1 MKLYFAHAKEDYNTE
16 YEQKCLE
23 LIRDQY
29 QRYEIINPRDIKIEG
44 DQTDPKDYT
53 RFMIRM
59 NRLYFPEIL
68 KCCVLIAVVS
78 SKTNTL
84 TQGVRKEI
92 EFAIRHDIKV
102 SNLDGAQFL
111 LSGEV

>member
-29 QRYEIINPRDIKIEG
+29 PRYEIINPKDIKIEG

-53 RFMIRM
+53 KFMARM
-59 NRLYFPEIL
+59 NRIYFPEIL
-68 KCCVLIAVVS
+68 KCYVLIAVVS
-78 SKTNTL
+78 SNTGNL

-92 EFAIRHDIKV
+92 EFALRHNLKV